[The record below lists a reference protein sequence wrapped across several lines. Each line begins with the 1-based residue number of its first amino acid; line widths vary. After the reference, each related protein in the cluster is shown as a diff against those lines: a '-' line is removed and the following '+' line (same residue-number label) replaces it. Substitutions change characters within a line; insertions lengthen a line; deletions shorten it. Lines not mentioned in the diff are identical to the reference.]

1 MVKESTFIDLNK
13 GATVIFFLVML
24 TVYDRWSNTTAVI
37 YTAIHGAYGIL
48 WVTKG
53 FFFPDAAFVRECS
66 LFWGIVVVLG
76 SLSTYWS
83 AGAIIIIRNLEAPNW
98 LILAVLLT
106 YTIGIF
112 IHYTSDMM
120 KHERLK
126 WKRGLITDGLFA
138 SSRNINYFGELL
150 IYGSFAALSMHWFP
164 VLYLALFVG
173 AYWIPRMLA
182 KDKSLAKYPEFAEYK
197 KRSALFI
204 PYLF

>member
-1 MVKESTFIDLNK
+1 
-13 GATVIFFLVML
+13 
-24 TVYDRWSNTTAVI
+24 
-37 YTAIHGAYGIL
+37 
-48 WVTKG
+48 
-53 FFFPDAAFVRECS
+53 
-66 LFWGIVVVLG
+66 
-76 SLSTYWS
+76 LSTYWS

-126 WKRGLITDGLFA
+126 WKRGKSNADSKLHPLTLSCITTLCYAPYISNNNVTTGLITDGLFA
-138 SSRNINYFGELL
+138 YSRNINYFGELL

-173 AYWIPRMLA
+173 AYWMPRMLA